1 MQAVRRRGARAAL
14 AAAAALLPL
23 AAIGPPGAA
32 QAASS
37 TRTDNTAR
45 TASTAN
51 TVRTASTARAAS
63 AGAGVGCTG
72 ATCSVSLASLVTLRG
87 DAGATGSTQTPL
99 NVPQPPCRW
108 QPIGDTA
115 TGARYIIRNY
125 GGIPPG
131 APFGV
136 FQALQTAKQQLRRT
150 PVPPGTWYLLPTNPA
165 ATPAGQRACQA
176 LPLFFFAVPGQA
188 PPAPPI
194 PPGTLAAYAYD
205 RMTIPAPRLTVNPA
219 ARGYVNLASYVW
231 GQTRPVSAA
240 TGRPD
245 RYEVIATLGG
255 TTVSVWAQLA
265 RTGAF
270 SVTVASGHGSA
281 YSACGPDG
289 SRFPVGQV
297 PVGADAAGRPPDCG
311 VLWQAPAPAAGVS
324 ATAHWTVS
332 WGRGVLAGPGPNR
345 MPPIMLTGRSRPFPV
360 AEIQSI
366 NGG

>member
-1 MQAVRRRGARAAL
+1 MQAVRWRGALAAL
-14 AAAAALLPL
+14 AATAALLPL
-23 AAIGPPGAA
+23 AAAGPAGATSA
-32 QAASS
+32 DGATGADGATS
-37 TRTDNTAR
+37 AEG
-45 TASTAN
+45 
-51 TVRTASTARAAS
+51 

-72 ATCSVSLASLVTLRG
+72 ATCSVSLGTLVTLRG
-87 DAGATGSTQTPL
+87 DAGAAGSTQAPL
-99 NVPQPPCRW
+99 NVPQPPCLW

-125 GGIPPG
+125 GAIAPG

-136 FQALQTAKQQLRRT
+136 FQALQTARQQLRRT

-165 ATPAGQRACQA
+165 APAAAQQACQA
-176 LPLFFFAVPGQA
+176 LPLFFFAGPGQA

-194 PPGTLAAYAYD
+194 PPGMLAAYAYD

-219 ARGYVNLASYVW
+219 ARGYVNLATYVW
-231 GQTRPVSAA
+231 GRTRPVSAV

-245 RYEVIATLGG
+245 AYEVIATLGT
-255 TTVSVWAQLA
+255 TTVSVWARLA
-265 RTGAF
+265 GTGALR
-270 SVTVASGHGSA
+270 VAVASGQGSA

-289 SRFPVGQV
+289 SRFPVGRV
-297 PVGADAAGRPPDCG
+297 PAAADRAGAPPDCG
-311 VLWQAPAPAAGVS
+311 VLWQAPGAASSVS
-324 ATAHWTVS
+324 ATARWTVT

-345 MPPIMLTGRSRPFPV
+345 LPPILLTGRTGPFPV